1 MISEAF
7 IPAVTSLGA
16 VALALGVIIHY
27 VSKKF
32 HVEEDP
38 TVMLVNE
45 ILPGVNCGACGYPS
59 CGQFAEVLV
68 ETRDSGMSC
77 PVGGSDL
84 AAKLGK
90 TLGITMAEPKPQ
102 VAVVLCQGNNDNA
115 RQTAEYLG
123 IQDCWAATQAF
134 AGPKQCRYSCLG
146 LGSCIAFCD
155 FDAMR
160 LENGLIVIDKDLCT
174 GCEACISACPTGV
187 LVMQEKKAERYV
199 IACNSHDKGG
209 ITKKACDA
217 GCIACQKCVRV
228 CEDDAIVIDNFLAQ
242 IVQEKCTA
250 CGKCIEVC
258 PAKVNCIRLEHDLEE
273 MKRKNAS

>member
-7 IPAVTSLGA
+7 IPAVSSLGA
-16 VALALGVIIHY
+16 VALTLGVIIHY

-38 TVMLVNE
+38 MVTIIND

-68 ETRDSGMSC
+68 ETKDSSMSC

-84 AAKLGK
+84 AAKLGE

-102 VAVVLCQGNNDNA
+102 TAVLLCQGDNNTA
-115 RQTAEYLG
+115 RETAEYLG

-134 AGPKQCRYSCLG
+134 VGPKQCKYSCVG
-146 LGSCIAFCD
+146 LGSCIAYCD

-160 LENGLIVIDKDLCT
+160 LENGLVVIDKDRCT
-174 GCEACISACPTGV
+174 ACAACIAACPTGV
-187 LVMQEKKAERYV
+187 LVMQDKKAERYF
-199 IACNSHDKGG
+199 IACNSHDKGAA
-209 ITKKACDA
+209 TKKACDA
-217 GCIACQKCVRV
+217 GCIACQKCVKV
-228 CEDDAIVIDNFLAQ
+228 CEDNAIVIENFLAR

-250 CGKCIEVC
+250 CGKCIDVC
-258 PAKVNCIRLEHDLEE
+258 PTKVNCIRLENDF
-273 MKRKNAS
+273 KAVKQKKAS